1 MESRIGWLGG
11 SYSGEQTVDETLL
24 SVDTYTGEEVR
35 LTSEQLVAVKAH
47 EQADSDFMKEL
58 MDWLGVET
66 VEAAEAFLADLNLQD
81 ELQ

>member
-35 LTSEQLVAVKAH
+35 LTLEQLAQVKAH
-47 EQADSDFMKEL
+47 EHTEDGFTETLMKWGSFSTAQE
-58 MDWLGVET
+58 
-66 VEAAEAFLADLNLQD
+66 AEAFLADL
-81 ELQ
+81 